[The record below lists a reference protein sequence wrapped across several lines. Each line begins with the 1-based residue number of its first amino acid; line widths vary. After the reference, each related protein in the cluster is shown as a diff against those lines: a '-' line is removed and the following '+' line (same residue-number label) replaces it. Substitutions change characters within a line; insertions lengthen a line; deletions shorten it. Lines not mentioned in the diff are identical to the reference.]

1 MKLIFIRNMF
11 GDVMADAE
19 RMRLITAMLKE
30 LWTDLRNL
38 LITGLLAIVESVE
51 VSSLRFKALVNKPII
66 RIRNRQP

>member
-1 MKLIFIRNMF
+1 MKLIFIRNIS

-19 RMRLITAMLKE
+19 KMHLITAMLEE

-51 VSSLRFKALVNKPII
+51 VSL
-66 RIRNRQP
+66 